1 MKALFLVY
9 HGFSET
15 NGISKKIHYQVDA
28 LKACGLDIRICYLTE
43 SNGSKYRMIDNNIL
57 RDYGQGIKGKLLKRI
72 EFNSIADYAIQER
85 IRFVYI
91 RSDHNANPF
100 TIRMVKKMRKAGIC
114 VVMEIPTY
122 PYDHE
127 KPGSGRKL
135 QRILD
140 KYFRNSLA
148 KYLCRIITFSD
159 YTSIF
164 GTPTIQIS
172 NGVDF
177 SKIKS
182 KQRINDT
189 SRELHLIG
197 VAEIHY
203 WHGFDRLV
211 QGLVNYYKE
220 NPDYKVFFHIVGNFF
235 GEREKND
242 ILPLITTYHLES
254 YIILHGAKH
263 GEELDLLFEHSDMA
277 IGSLARHRSGI
288 SNIKTLKNREYAA
301 RGLSFIYS
309 EQDSDF
315 EEMPYILKAP
325 ADESPIDINKIID
338 FYKSIEFTPPEIRN
352 SILSLSWEAQM
363 SKVIKVIDKELT

>member
-28 LKACGLDIRICYLTE
+28 LKACGLDVQTCYLSE
-43 SNGSKYRMIDNNIL
+43 SDGNKYRMIDNAIL
-57 RDYGQGIKGKLLKRI
+57 CDYGRGIKGKLLKRI
-72 EFNSIADYAIQER
+72 EFNSIADYAINEG

-100 TIRMVKKMRKAGIC
+100 TIKMVKKMRKADIR

-122 PYDHE
+122 PYDNE
-127 KPGSGRKL
+127 TPSSGRKL
-135 QRILD
+135 QRFLD

-148 KYLCRIITFSD
+148 KQLCRIVTFSD
-159 YTSIF
+159 YKSIF
-164 GTPTIQIS
+164 GTSTIQIS

-177 SKIKS
+177 NKIKL
-182 KQRINDT
+182 KQKTNDT
-189 SRELHLIG
+189 SHELHLIG

-211 QGLVNYYKE
+211 QGLVNYYKKA
-220 NPDYKVFFHIVGNFF
+220 PDYKVFFHLVGNFF

-242 ILPLITTYHLES
+242 IFPLIETNHLEP

-263 GEELDLLFEHSDMA
+263 GEELDQLFEQSDMA

-288 SNIKTLKNREYAA
+288 TNIKTLKNREYAA

-315 EEMPYILKAP
+315 EDKPYILKVP
-325 ADESPIDINKIID
+325 ADERPNEVNRIIKY
-338 FYKSIEFTPPEIRN
+338 YK
-352 SILSLSWEAQM
+352 
-363 SKVIKVIDKELT
+363 K

>member
-28 LKACGLDIRICYLTE
+28 LKACGLDVQTCYLSE
-43 SNGSKYRMIDNNIL
+43 SDGNKYRMIDNAIL
-57 RDYGQGIKGKLLKRI
+57 CDYGRGIKGKLLKRI
-72 EFNSIADYAIQER
+72 EFNSIADYAINEG

-100 TIRMVKKMRKAGIC
+100 TIKMVKKMRKADIR

-122 PYDHE
+122 PYDNE
-127 KPGSGRKL
+127 TPSSERKL
-135 QRILD
+135 QRFLD

-148 KYLCRIITFSD
+148 KQLCRIVTFSD
-159 YTSIF
+159 YKSIF
-164 GTPTIQIS
+164 GTSTIQIS

-177 SKIKS
+177 NKIKL
-182 KQRINDT
+182 KQKTNDT
-189 SRELHLIG
+189 SHELHLIG

-211 QGLVNYYKE
+211 QGLVNYYKKA
-220 NPDYKVFFHIVGNFF
+220 PDYKVCFHLVGNFL
-235 GEREKND
+235 GDREKND
-242 ILPLITTYHLES
+242 MLPLIETNHLEP

-263 GEELDLLFEHSDMA
+263 GEELDQLFEQSDMA

-288 SNIKTLKNREYAA
+288 TNIKTLKNREYAA

-315 EEMPYILKAP
+315 EDKPYILKVP
-325 ADESPIDINKIID
+325 ADESPIEVNKIIE
-338 FYKSIEFTPPEIRN
+338 FYKKLNPIPLEIRS

-363 SKVIKVIDKELT
+363 NKVIKAIEE